1 MDDHWVLS
9 DCVAIL
15 GKGGIFDFALM
26 YIPADNVNYE
36 TIIKEKELA
45 DERGIMAHA
54 FERHMITVSL
64 NCFYAYLQAIALH
77 LL

>member
-1 MDDHWVLS
+1 MDYRRVLS
-9 DCVAIL
+9 DCVAL
-15 GKGGIFDFALM
+15 LRQSGIFDFTLI
-26 YIPADNVNYE
+26 YIPTDNVNYE
-36 TIIKEKELA
+36 TSIKEEELA

-54 FERHMITVSL
+54 FDKHMIPVPP